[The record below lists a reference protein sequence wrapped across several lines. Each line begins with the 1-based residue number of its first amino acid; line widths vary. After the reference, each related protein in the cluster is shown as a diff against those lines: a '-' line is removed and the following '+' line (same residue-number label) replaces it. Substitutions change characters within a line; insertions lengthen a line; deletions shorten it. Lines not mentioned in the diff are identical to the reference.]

1 MSDKISAT
9 TDKKPAPQADIINIH
24 TLSVMVNNQPGVLGR
39 ICAVFSRRASPA
51 KTRGGYLASCAS
63 TAESAP

>member
-1 MSDKISAT
+1 MSDRIPAT

-39 ICAVFSRRASPA
+39 ICAVFSRR
-51 KTRGGYLASCAS
+51 G
-63 TAESAP
+63 